1 MIGDLMNS
9 SMAGKVLMIVKK
21 EKKIIQELSSLLV
34 KNNLILA
41 IEHDLGAAINRAQ
54 NSRFDVIVLDANVK
68 GMPIERTIQI
78 LRDLDPATKIIVKT
92 DENSKELEA
101 KVRKEKIFY
110 YHLDSFGYDDLRLAI
125 SSALKKKLNFFL
137 SSDEE
142 TSKLTA
148 KKTILMVDENDEFI
162 EIHRSNLENHNYV
175 VDVCYNADEAYQ
187 KVKSI
192 QPQLIMVDI
201 DIQVGSDGLHFMEKL
216 MMDVEAPKT
225 PVLLFISKSRMDSY
239 GKLMEMVKSKLPSWN
254 YLEKPVRIE
263 DVIPKV
269 EKLLTSAV

>member
-1 MIGDLMNS
+1 MNS

-41 IEHDLGAAINRAQ
+41 IEHDLGTAINRAQ

-78 LRDLDPATKIIVKT
+78 LRDLDPGTKIIVKT
-92 DENSKELEA
+92 HENSKELEA

-142 TSKLTA
+142 ISKSTA
-148 KKTILMVDENDEFI
+148 KKSILMVDENDEFI

-175 VDVCYNADEAYQ
+175 VDVCYNADEAYE

-192 QPQLIMVDI
+192 PPHLIMVDM
-201 DIQVGSDGLHFMEKL
+201 DIQVGSDGLHFVEKL
-216 MMDVEAPKT
+216 MTDVEAGKI
-225 PVLLFISKSRMDSY
+225 PVLLFISETRMVSY
-239 GKLMEMVKSKLPSWN
+239 KKMMETVKSTLPSWN

-269 EKLLTSAV
+269 EMLLNSTNV

>member
-1 MIGDLMNS
+1 MGDLMNS
-9 SMAGKVLMIVKK
+9 SMAGKVLLIIKK

-34 KNNLILA
+34 KNNLLLA
-41 IEHDLGAAINRAQ
+41 IEHDLGTAINRAQ

-78 LRDLDPATKIIVKT
+78 LRDLDPGTKIIVKT
-92 DENSKELEA
+92 HENSKELEA
-101 KVRKEKIFY
+101 KVRKERIFY

-137 SSDEE
+137 SSDKEI
-142 TSKLTA
+142 SKSTA

-175 VDVCYNADEAYQ
+175 VDVCYNADEAYE
-187 KVKSI
+187 KVKMI
-192 QPQLIMVDI
+192 QPYLIMVDV

-216 MMDVEAPKT
+216 MMDVEARKT
-225 PVLLFISKSRMDSY
+225 PVLLFTSKSHNVNY
-239 GKLMEMVKSKLPSWN
+239 GKLIETVKSTLPSWN

-269 EKLLTSAV
+269 ESLLTIR

>member
-1 MIGDLMNS
+1 MNS
-9 SMAGKVLMIVKK
+9 SMAGKVLLIIKK
-21 EKKIIQELSSLLV
+21 EKKIIQELASLLV

-41 IEHDLGAAINRAQ
+41 IEHDLGTAISRAQ
-54 NSRFDVIVLDANVK
+54 KSRFDVIVLDASVK
-68 GMPIERTIQI
+68 GMPIERIIQI
-78 LRDLDPATKIIVKT
+78 LRDFDPGTKIIVKT

-125 SSALKKKLNFFL
+125 SSALKQKLNFFL

-142 TSKLTA
+142 SSKSKA
-148 KKTILMVDENDEFI
+148 RKTILMVDENDEFI

-175 VDVCYNADEAYQ
+175 VDVCYHADEAYE
-187 KVKSI
+187 KVKTI
-192 QPQLIMVDI
+192 QPHLIMVDI

-216 MMDVEAPKT
+216 MMDVEARQI
-225 PVLLFISKSRMDSY
+225 PVLLLITKSHNGNY
-239 GKLMEMVKSKLPSWN
+239 GKLMETVKSTLPSWN
-254 YLEKPVRIE
+254 FLEKPVRIE

-269 EKLLTSAV
+269 ESLLTIR

>member
-1 MIGDLMNS
+1 MDNLL
-9 SMAGKVLMIVKK
+9 AGKVLIIIKK

-34 KNNLILA
+34 KNNLTLA
-41 IEHDLGAAINRAQ
+41 IEHDLGTAINRAQ

-78 LRDLDPATKIIVKT
+78 LRNLDPGTKIIVKT
-92 DENSKELEA
+92 HENSKELEA
-101 KVRKEKIFY
+101 KIRKERIFY

-125 SSALKKKLNFFL
+125 SSALGKRLNFFL

-142 TSKLTA
+142 IAKSTD

-162 EIHRSNLENHNYV
+162 EVHRANLENHNYV
-175 VDVCYNADEAYQ
+175 VDVCYNTDEAYE
-187 KVKSI
+187 KVKTI
-192 QPQLIMVDI
+192 QPHLIMVDV

-216 MMDVEAPKT
+216 MMDVEARKT
-225 PVLLFISKSRMDSY
+225 PVLLFISKSRMVNY
-239 GKLMEMVKSKLPSWN
+239 GKLMETVKTTLPSWN

-269 EKLLTSAV
+269 ERLLKSV